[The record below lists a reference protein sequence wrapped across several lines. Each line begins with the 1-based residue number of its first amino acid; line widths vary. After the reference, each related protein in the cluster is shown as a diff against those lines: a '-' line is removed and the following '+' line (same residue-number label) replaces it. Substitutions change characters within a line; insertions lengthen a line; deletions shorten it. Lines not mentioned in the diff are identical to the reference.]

1 MPDISRFP
9 EQLGIQVYTVFV
21 KDKRFRQVRK
31 LVLANKIT
39 LNCRV
44 LSYLFGCWVFFERG
58 LVAKMIFSNAV
69 CIENKHAFVTIY
81 HVSARKF

>member
-21 KDKRFRQVRK
+21 KYKHFRQIRK

-39 LNCRV
+39 Q
-44 LSYLFGCWVFFERG
+44 G
-58 LVAKMIFSNAV
+58 
-69 CIENKHAFVTIY
+69 
-81 HVSARKF
+81 